1 MSSDSHNLRLL
12 TACLPRNGRL
22 EHILL
27 RPQRRAPTLSVNEAM
42 AVAGLGLKG
51 DRSCRPR
58 PAGAAESKRQVT
70 LIQAEH
76 LPVIAALAGVSE
88 VPPAL
93 MRRNLVVSGINL
105 LAARILFRDQPML
118 IRIGDVLL
126 EATGPCEPCSLMEE
140 LLGPG
145 GYNAVRGHGGLTA
158 RVLLGGRLC
167 VHDAVRIEPMKS
179 GDRTANSQQAGLPF

>member
-1 MSSDSHNLRLL
+1 MSSDSQNLRVM
-12 TACLPRNGRL
+12 TARFSHPGRL

-27 RPQRRAPTLSVNEAM
+27 RPQRRAPVIEVGEAR
-42 AVAGLGLKG
+42 AIAGRGLEG

-58 PAGAAESKRQVT
+58 PPGAGESRRQVT
-70 LIQAEH
+70 LLQAEH
-76 LPVIAALAGVSE
+76 LPVIAALVGRGAVA
-88 VPPAL
+88 PAL

-105 LAARILFRDQPML
+105 LAARSLFKDRPML
-118 IRIGDVLL
+118 IRIGEVLL

-158 RVLLGGRLC
+158 RVLQGGRLR
-167 VHDAVRIEPMKS
+167 VHDAVVIETSAGGIAGNP
-179 GDRTANSQQAGLPF
+179 QADLPFPD

>member
-1 MSSDSHNLRLL
+1 M
-12 TACLPRNGRL
+12 TARFSRSGQL

-27 RPQRRAPTLSVNEAM
+27 RPQRRAPVIAVDEAL
-42 AVAGLGLKG
+42 AIAGYGLKG
-51 DRSCRPR
+51 DRSCRSR
-58 PAGAAESKRQVT
+58 PAGAGESKRQVT

-76 LPVIAALAGVSE
+76 LPVIAALTGRAE

-105 LAARILFRDQPML
+105 LAARSLFKDQPML

-140 LLGPG
+140 LLGAG

-158 RVLLGGRLC
+158 RVLQGGRLH
-167 VHDAVRIEPMKS
+167 VHDVVRIES
-179 GDRTANSQQAGLPF
+179 GQGDDRATDSRQAGLPFSA